1 MPPRHPATRRG
12 RRRSSS
18 AIACSATAARP
29 RPSPVCASHSRCC
42 FPHHESRRL
51 ARLRDRFTTSTTT
64 TTAAAPY
71 PWRPWPF
78 VVIVAV
84 VAAVL
89 VAMTSMARPSR
100 HPCSTLISRTC
111 THGKFRWSWNRDSY
125 RDSPGWGWKDV
136 MGWDL
141 IAPLCISGSHFTQSC
156 SLHCIPAQSFVHVT
170 STYRLWPDT
179 SKDSDISSTQL
190 ISVGKFVSFVFISH
204 TMWWNVW
211 CHFFWF

>member
-64 TTAAAPY
+64 TTAATPY

-78 VVIVAV
+78 VVIVIV

-125 RDSPGWGWKDV
+125 RDSPGWGMERRDG
-136 MGWDL
+136 M
-141 IAPLCISGSHFTQSC
+141 GSHRSPLHIWLTFHSILLPPLHSC
-156 SLHCIPAQSFVHVT
+156 AIFCSRNINISAVARYVQGQRYLVD
-170 STYRLWPDT
+170 STNF
-179 SKDSDISSTQL
+179 S
-190 ISVGKFVSFVFISH
+190 G
-204 TMWWNVW
+204 
-211 CHFFWF
+211 